1 MKLTSFS
8 RYAYLGIGAA
18 SLVGVAGFFYG
29 LKTSQFTIAYS
40 GVLGT
45 SVALSLTPI
54 AAVSQ
59 GMLRRK
65 LEQLESEKADA
76 ESAYNLGYES
86 ALTVAAHDNKLEFA
100 RWEEEL
106 RRSHQQTLE
115 QHQSKWSTQ
124 TQELL
129 AVEAE
134 KYHQL
139 EELIKAKNA
148 ELIELQKTCDRI
160 PELEYQI
167 ASLSKRIARYQEDV
181 EEVEIEKG
189 KLKDSA
195 IALEKWDNN
204 LKSLHAQIRA
214 ENDSL
219 TQTKLDMAEAKA
231 TYQVLQKELMDK
243 EQEIGK
249 LKADMGYQAEESIKL
264 LEEQFQAGL
273 ESGYSQ
279 ATAEWSLSKEK
290 LLLQIERLRIRC
302 AEKEAREALEKRL
315 PELVEVLKT
324 ERKPFLI
331 VGSQGSGK
339 ALASATIAQFYAG
352 EAGLLPLV
360 LDISEGGNQDST
372 WHKLGIPNTADARL
386 FLHWMQSVV
395 NQLDPDKD
403 CLPFRNNRTAY
414 DAAPAIVLIIDELM
428 TCLDGLDKSEYEQF
442 ISCLKAFET
451 RGNKRKVFVGLLT
464 QNEQIQN
471 LNKVTNTGRL
481 TNFYKILL
489 NDGLLSKCSKEML
502 DKSED
507 LRDYI
512 EVYRE
517 NYKCGVLYNNAK
529 GEVMKPCKHP
539 SHWGNKIEETL
550 PSRVVEIS
558 LHKPYDWFPLEVREL
573 FDNYLPNG
581 IMRSR

>member
-1 MKLTSFS
+1 MKLTQFS
-8 RYAYLGIGAA
+8 RYAYLGIGAV

-29 LKTSQFTIAYS
+29 VKTSQFTIAYS

-45 SVALSLTPI
+45 SVAISLTPI

-59 GMLRRK
+59 AMLKCK

-86 ALTVAAHDNKLEFA
+86 ALTVAGHENKLEFA

-106 RRSHQQTLE
+106 RRSHQIALE
-115 QHQSKWSTQ
+115 QQSKEWSTQ

-129 AVEAE
+129 AVEVE
-134 KYHQL
+134 KARRL
-139 EELIKAKNA
+139 EDLIKAKND
-148 ELIELQKTCDRI
+148 ELIELQKTCDRV

-167 ASLSKRIARYQEDV
+167 TRLSKRIARYQGDV

-189 KLKDSA
+189 KLKEEA
-195 IALEKWDNN
+195 LALEKQQND
-204 LKSLHAQIRA
+204 LKSLHVQIRA

-219 TQTKLDMAEAKA
+219 TQAKLDMAEAKA

-243 EQEIGK
+243 EQAISK
-249 LKADMGYQAEESIKL
+249 LRADMGYQAEENIKL
-264 LEEQFQAGL
+264 LEQEYQAGF
-273 ESGYSQ
+273 SGGYSQ
-279 ATAEWSLSKEK
+279 ATSEWSLEKEK
-290 LLLQIERLRIRC
+290 LLLKIERLRVRC
-302 AEKEAREALEKRL
+302 GEKEAREALEKRL
-315 PELVEVLKT
+315 PELVDVLKN

-339 ALASATIAQFYAG
+339 ALAASEIAQFYGG
-352 EAGLLPLV
+352 EAGVLPFV
-360 LDISEGGNQDST
+360 LDISEGGSTDST
-372 WHKLGIPNTADARL
+372 WHKLKIPNTSDARL

-403 CLPFRNNRTAY
+403 SLPFRNDRAKY

-481 TNFYKILL
+481 SNFYKIFL

-517 NYKCGVLYNNAK
+517 NYKCAVLYNNAK

-539 SHWGNKIEETL
+539 SHWGNKISQTL

-558 LHKPYDWFPLEVREL
+558 RHTPYDWFPKEVQKL
-573 FDNYLPNG
+573 FSNYQTV
-581 IMRSR
+581 